1 MRDTRWWLWLVLML
15 GAVVGC
21 SAESSTLPTPP
32 LITRISPPVAG
43 LTPAA
48 QSAEPVSTIHL
59 QTIAD
64 GFDRPVYL
72 THANDDR
79 LFVVEQ
85 KGVIWIVRQGAR
97 QPAPFLDLHN
107 IVGANANE
115 QGLLGLAF
123 HPEYTANGY
132 FFVYYTDQQGDSV
145 LARYQVSA
153 APDLADS
160 DSGLILARIAQPF
173 PNHNGGQL
181 VFGPDGYLYWGLGD
195 GGSAGDPRR
204 NAQNTRSLLGK
215 ILRLAVG
222 GNDNYAAPDDNPFAT
237 GENGRAEIW
246 AWGLR
251 NPWRFSFDRVTGDLY
266 VGDVGQNAW
275 EEIDFQPGGAP
286 GGVNFGW
293 NVVEGLECYTASSCN
308 LAAYTPPVIVYGHD
322 GRACSVTGG
331 YVYRGRQHRSLDGNY
346 FYADYCSGVIWAV
359 TPPVWQPRQV
369 WQSAINPSSFGEDA
383 AGELYVLDHSG
394 GVVYRLIP

>member
-1 MRDTRWWLWLVLML
+1 MRRVRRLSWLALIV
-15 GAVVGC
+15 GVVAAC
-21 SAESSTLPTPP
+21 AAESTTLPTPP
-32 LITRISPPVAG
+32 LVSHVSP
-43 LTPAA
+43 LTPDTTPTLPA
-48 QSAEPVSTIHL
+48 AEPVNAIHL
-59 QTIAD
+59 QPMVD

-97 QPAPFLDLHN
+97 QPTPFLDLHN

-123 HPEYTANGY
+123 HPDYATHGY

-153 APDLADS
+153 APDLADVN
-160 DSGLILARIAQPF
+160 SGLILARINQPF

-181 VFGPDGYLYWGLGD
+181 LFGPDGYLYWGLGD
-195 GGSAGDPRR
+195 GGSAGDPRD
-204 NAQNTRSLLGK
+204 NAQNPQTLLGK

-222 GNDNYAAPDDNPFAT
+222 DSESYAAPDDNLFAA
-237 GENGRAEIW
+237 GGNGRAEIW

-251 NPWRFSFDRVTGDLY
+251 NPWRFSFDRLTGDLY

-275 EEIDFQPGGAP
+275 EEINFQPAGTP
-286 GGVNFGW
+286 GGLNFGW
-293 NVVEGLECYTASSCN
+293 NVVEGTTCYGASTCN
-308 LAAYTPPVIVYGHD
+308 LAAYTSPVVVYGH
-322 GRACSVTGG
+322 GGSACSVTGG
-331 YVYRGRQHRSLDGNY
+331 YVYRGQQHRSLYGNY
-346 FYADYCSGVIWAV
+346 FYADYCSGAIWAV
-359 TPPVWQPRQV
+359 TPQALQPRQV
-369 WQSAINPSSFGEDA
+369 WQSAINPSSFGEGVD
-383 AGELYVLDHSG
+383 GELYVLDHSG
-394 GVVYRLIP
+394 GAIYYLTP